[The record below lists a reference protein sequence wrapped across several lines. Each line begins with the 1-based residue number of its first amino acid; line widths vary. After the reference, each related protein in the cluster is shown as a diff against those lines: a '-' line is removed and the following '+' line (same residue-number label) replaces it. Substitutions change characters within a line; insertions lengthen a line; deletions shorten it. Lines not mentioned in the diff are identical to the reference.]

1 MSRRHAITFASC
13 ACASRATSSLT
24 PVGSA
29 ARAVELAHPRE
40 RATKRRLRVLD
51 VLTLGLSRWAFLL
64 VSSADMADSGPRTFN
79 GFSGLAQPRP
89 GSRSGLYLA
98 NVTSPSW
105 P

>member
-1 MSRRHAITFASC
+1 MSRRHAITLASC
-13 ACASRATSSLT
+13 AWASRATSSLRPT
-24 PVGSA
+24 GSA

-79 GFSGLAQPRP
+79 GLA
-89 GSRSGLYLA
+89 GSRSPVPAAEAGF
-98 NVTSPSW
+98 TW
-105 P
+105 PT